1 LLNLTDQDLET
12 VPVES
17 LKGVGAQTATRLQRL
32 GVRSIADLLFHL
44 PIRYEDKTKVYPIG
58 RLQPG
63 HRALV
68 QGRIDA
74 VDILQRNRRSLYCR
88 ISDGSGVLTVRLFHF
103 NAMQRNNLRVG
114 EFLRCF
120 GEVRIGYDG
129 REMIH
134 PEYQIV
140 RGAEDGGMETSLT
153 PVYRLTEGI
162 RQSAIRRLIRQV
174 LEGNG
179 GNQLSLT
186 LRDWIPLSVLEK
198 FGLPSL
204 GEALIMLHAPS
215 PEVDDSF
222 FDWSHPAQKRL
233 ALEELVAHHLSLCQN
248 RVRIRQQKAPIFYQQ
263 NASIDAFLSAL
274 PFELTQAQQR
284 VVSEIHKDIARDS
297 PMMRLIHGDV
307 GSGKTAVAACC
318 SLAVLNAGFQVAL
331 MVPTELLAEQHY
343 RTFSDWFSPM
353 NIQTVCLV
361 GNLSEARRREINAEI
376 VTGQVGVVI
385 GTHSLYQDA
394 VDFHHLGLVII
405 DEQHRFGVHQRMA
418 LREKGRKDGLY
429 PHQLIMTATPIPRT
443 LAMLRFADLDIS
455 VIDEL
460 PVGRIPVVT
469 SVIPAVR
476 RQEVVDRIAKW
487 IANGRQAYWV
497 CTLIAESEQL
507 QYEAVEETHLFLT
520 EALGNVRIGL
530 IHGRLRQ
537 ELKDKVMM
545 EFVEKEIDVLVATT
559 VIEVGV
565 DVPNAGLMIIENPE
579 RLGLAQLHQ
588 LRGRVGRGEGQSFC
602 VLMYQTPL
610 SRIARERL
618 AVLRETNDGF
628 KIAEKDL
635 ELRGSGEVMGIR
647 QTGQIQFRIA
657 DLARDKDLLPWV
669 VSTAECIRRESPTHI
684 QPLIY
689 RWVGD
694 ATQYAEV

>member
-1 LLNLTDQDLET
+1 MNITEQDLET
-12 VPVES
+12 VRVDC

-68 QGRIDA
+68 LGRIIA
-74 VDILQRNRRSLYCR
+74 VDILQRNRRSLCCR
-88 ISDGSGVLTVRLFHF
+88 ISDVSGVLTVRFFHF

-129 REMIH
+129 KEMVH
-134 PEYQIV
+134 PEYKIV
-140 RGAEDGGMETSLT
+140 RGADDDGIETSLT
-153 PVYRLTEGI
+153 PIYRLTEGI
-162 RQSAIRRLIRQV
+162 RQGTIRRLIRQV
-174 LEGNG
+174 LDSDSGNK
-179 GNQLSLT
+179 LSLA
-186 LRDWIPLSVLEK
+186 LRDWIPLSVLDK

-204 GEALIMLHAPS
+204 GEALILLHAPS
-215 PEVDDSF
+215 PEIDNSF
-222 FDWSHPAQKRL
+222 FDWNHPAQKRL

-248 RVRIRQQKAPIFYQQ
+248 RARVRQQKAPILYQHK
-263 NASIDAFLSAL
+263 ASIDTFLSAL
-274 PFELTQAQQR
+274 PFELTEAQQR
-284 VVSEIHKDIARDS
+284 VVSEIHKDVACDS
-297 PMMRLIHGDV
+297 PMMRLVHGDV

-318 SLAVLNAGFQVAL
+318 SLAALNAGFQVAL
-331 MVPTELLAEQHY
+331 MAPTELLAEQHY
-343 RTFSDWFSPM
+343 RTFRDWFSPM
-353 NIQTVCLV
+353 DIRTVCLV
-361 GNLSEARRREINAEI
+361 GTQSEAMRREINAEI
-376 VTGQVGVVI
+376 ASGEAGVVV
-385 GTHSLYQDA
+385 GTHALYQDT
-394 VDFHHLGLVII
+394 VDFRHLGLVII

-418 LREKGRKDGLY
+418 LREKGRKNGLY

-455 VIDEL
+455 VIDQL

-476 RQEVVDRIAKW
+476 RQEVVDRIDEWVAG
-487 IANGRQAYWV
+487 GRQVYWV

-507 QYEAVEETHLFLT
+507 QCEAVEETHAFLT

-537 ELKDKVMM
+537 ELKDTVMN
-545 EFVEKEIDVLVATT
+545 EFVNQKIDVLVATT

-588 LRGRVGRGEGQSFC
+588 LRGRVGRGTGQSYC

-618 AVLRETNDGF
+618 AVLRGTNDGF

-635 ELRGSGEVMGIR
+635 ELRGSGDVMGTR

-669 VSTAECIRRESPTHI
+669 VSTAEFMRRESPSNI
-684 QPLIY
+684 QPLIC

-694 ATQYAEV
+694 AIQYAEV